1 MHYQRQVWRQNNE
14 VIRNLISKTD
24 NTMANKE
31 KGQTMI
37 YRTLHGKLKLAQHE
51 WGDNN
56 VLILNRK
63 YD

>member
-24 NTMANKE
+24 NTMANKD

-37 YRTLHGKLKLAQHE
+37 YRTLHGNLKLAQHE